1 MEVVMSE
8 YEDSEKIEFQRIEAC
23 SRRESEF
30 EEWRK
35 ILTIFIVDGDVNSA
49 SKPERPWTREPIT
62 EEKVRAVFANGY
74 RFAMLQC
81 LRWLEIKEQSLL
93 IDLVDGSEKKSF
105 QTMKNQLEQFLELKI
120 EDSFG
125 LNSIDGRDRYSISKN
140 LKGEFHYLRERDV
153 LALR

>member
-1 MEVVMSE
+1 MSDFDE
-8 YEDSEKIEFQRIEAC
+8 FDAIAFQKIEA
-23 SRRESEF
+23 SANRESEF

-35 ILTIFIVDGDVNSA
+35 ILTIFIVDGDINNT
-49 SKPERPWTREPIT
+49 SKPERPWTKEPIT

-81 LRWLEIKEQSLL
+81 LRWLEIKEQSLS
-93 IDLVDGSEKKSF
+93 IDWVDESGNKSF
-105 QTMKNQLEQFLELKI
+105 QAMKKQLEQFLEVKI

-140 LKGEFHYLRERDV
+140 LKDEFHYLKERDV
-153 LALR
+153 LAWR

>member
-1 MEVVMSE
+1 MSE
-8 YEDSEKIEFQRIEAC
+8 YEDSEQIEFQRIEAS

-35 ILTIFIVDGDVNSA
+35 VLSFSILDGDVNNRFS
-49 SKPERPWTREPIT
+49 ERGSWTREPVT
-62 EEKVRAVFANGY
+62 EEQVRAVFASGY

-93 IDLVDGSEKKSF
+93 IDLVDESGNKSF
-105 QTMKNQLEQFLELKI
+105 QTMKKQLEQFLEVKI

-125 LNSIDGRDRYSISKN
+125 LNSIDGRDRYSISKK
-140 LKGEFHYLRERDV
+140 LKEDFHCLRERDV
-153 LALR
+153 LAWR

>member
-1 MEVVMSE
+1 MSD
-8 YEDSEKIEFQRIEAC
+8 YEKSEQIEFQRMEA
-23 SRRESEF
+23 SARRESEF

-35 ILTIFIVDGDVNSA
+35 ILTIFIVDGDVNNYF
-49 SKPERPWTREPIT
+49 EGGRPWTKEPVT

-81 LRWLEIKEQSLL
+81 LRWLEIKEQSLS
-93 IDLVDGSEKKSF
+93 IDLVNESEKKGY
-105 QTMKNQLEQFLELKI
+105 QTMKKQLEQFLELKI

-140 LKGEFHYLRERDV
+140 LKDEFHYLRDRDV
-153 LALR
+153 LAWR

>member
-1 MEVVMSE
+1 MEVIMNE
-8 YEDSEKIEFQRIEAC
+8 YEDSEQIEYQRIQASA
-23 SRRESEF
+23 SREWEF

-35 ILTIFIVDGDVNSA
+35 ILTIFIIDGDVNS
-49 SKPERPWTREPIT
+49 SHKTVRPWTREPIT

-81 LRWLEIKEQSLL
+81 LRWLEIKEQNLS
-93 IDLVDGSEKKSF
+93 IELVDESGKKSF

-125 LNSIDGRDRYSISKN
+125 LNSIDGRDGYSISKN
-140 LKGEFHYLRERDV
+140 LKDEFHYLRERDV
-153 LALR
+153 LAWR

>member
-1 MEVVMSE
+1 MSDFDE
-8 YEDSEKIEFQRIEAC
+8 HDDIEA
-23 SRRESEF
+23 SRSREAEF

-35 ILTIFIVDGDVNSA
+35 VLTIFIVDGDVNNI
-49 SKPERPWTREPIT
+49 SKPERQWTREPIT

-74 RFAMLQC
+74 RLAMLQC

-93 IDLVDGSEKKSF
+93 IDLVDESGKKSF

-125 LNSIDGRDRYSISKN
+125 LNSIDGRDRYSISKS
-140 LKGEFHYLRERDV
+140 LKEEFHRLRERDV
-153 LALR
+153 LAWR